1 VRRFIATMGSLLI
14 VSGVLLGAITP
25 SVAASTSGTA
35 GPDVPGSTSSNLGS
49 PWATPGPGTVQ
60 ASDDVYATANNS
72 NQTQD
77 YGDFGLSIP
86 VGSIIDRIAVSV
98 EAKAASNACDLEV
111 YLSPDGSTFT
121 VNKDITTLTAT
132 EAVFVLDD
140 GPGVDPT
147 PWGRV
152 WDPTELEDGDFEVR
166 LDLDG
171 CNALTS
177 VDQVTVTVDF
187 RTINDF
193 DEPNNALDDEICEAA
208 DFNFIIDMSG
218 SIGQQGNAEP
228 NLDDLVAG
236 INDFVTTFQN
246 AGGDGRYS
254 GTRFNDPDPKGSGT
268 FTAPLTTGYDTAGTF
283 LTAVNNLASPS
294 GWTPTAAGINAGLAN
309 NAGNRTGV
317 QNIGIILTD
326 GSPNVPP
333 SDSAEIPNTWLVA
346 ADAAIAAADAMRAA
360 NYHVRAVYLSAPGDP
375 GDTTLPF
382 SAAGDAEWAEAVMTQ
397 IGGGSFLDADFGDFA
412 DEILGELNCEP
423 QVVIEKT
430 ADQGPFSAGDEIG
443 FTVTLTNSGDPAQG
457 IVVTDHLPAGIVW
470 SEDPDS
476 ADWQIV
482 AHGGHQDLTWIG
494 GDLGNESSSVHISGL
509 TDAADCGPVDNTA
522 SFTTTN
528 DGQGTASA
536 SLTVNCPDLE
546 IAKTPDNGLISAG
559 DDAEFG
565 ITVTN
570 NGPGIARDVVIDDTL
585 PAGLTWTDDSDDC
598 TVTGGNVL
606 HCEVGD
612 LGNDESFTV
621 NVSAPTSVDTC
632 GPLPNPAATADASN
646 HGPVT
651 DAGLI
656 TCQLPNIEVE
666 KAADEGPFSAG
677 EEIGFTVTIRNLG
690 PGAAYDVEASDTLPG
705 SGWSIDGPANGW
717 SIDGDVL
724 SFGGDGADEVDLAN
738 GASASVHVVRDTT
751 FEDCGL
757 VQNTVAG
764 WAGNDPNAT
773 EQDPETAGAE
783 LTVLC
788 PNLGITKTG
797 LHAGPVLAGEDIGFR
812 VDVFNLGEGDAFNVA
827 VGDVLP
833 AGFAWSITDQ
843 SGGWSIAAGE
853 LIWGP
858 GTVVP
863 EDQQATGR
871 EGPWVV
877 IEAPTTFA
885 DCGEVENTAQL
896 FQGVV
901 IIIPFPPDTLIDED
915 SATEAVRCPE
925 IGIDKEVEEG
935 GENAEAGE
943 EVEFTIDVS
952 VAEGPVTNAVVT
964 DTLPAGQT
972 YVPGSQSSSLPA
984 TFNQAGQ
991 VLTWTY
997 ASLNT
1002 GDPAVTIT
1010 YRVTIDDGVGG
1021 QALENTAQVC
1031 VDELGPEGCEEDRAV
1046 VNVGSAF
1053 DVSIEKSNDAP
1064 ATGSLGLPTVENGD
1078 TITYTLDYTVFVDG
1092 LETGVMI
1099 VDVLPEGVTY
1109 VDGSATTDAQFTSVQ
1124 FFPDPSDPLTDSNT
1138 VSGALVWTG
1147 DPAVSGSGSLSY
1159 EATAD
1164 VDDPSTE
1171 DVDEGGAAQAQP
1183 LVNVAEICLGE
1194 PGENG
1199 GFEGEPIVCDEAES
1213 QVFVNEPPLALTP
1226 PPTDTIPDR
1235 APSTGGPDISL
1246 MLILFGVLMLLVS
1259 IVTPTPA
1266 AARVRRDR

>member
-1 VRRFIATMGSLLI
+1 MGSMLI

-25 SVAASTSGTA
+25 SVAASTSGVT
-35 GPDVPGSTSSNLGS
+35 GPEAPGSTSSNLGD

-60 ASDDVYATANNS
+60 TSDNVYATANDS
-72 NQTQD
+72 DQTQD

-86 VGSIIDRIAVSV
+86 VGSIIDRIEVGI
-98 EAKAASNACDLEV
+98 EGMTASNACNLQV
-111 YLSPDGSTFT
+111 FLSFNGGDTFP
-121 VNKDITTLTAT
+121 VNKVLSDLTAT
-132 EAVFVLDD
+132 EGSFVLSDAD
-140 GPGVDPT
+140 AVDPT

-166 LDLDG
+166 LDLDN

-177 VDQVTVTVDF
+177 IDLLTVTVNY
-187 RTINDF
+187 RTINEF

-208 DFNFIIDMSG
+208 DFNFIVDMSG
-218 SIGQQGNAEP
+218 SIGAQGNSPA
-228 NLDDLVAG
+228 NLPALKAG
-236 INDFVTTFQN
+236 IIDFVNTFQN
-246 AGGDGRYS
+246 AGGDGLYS

-268 FTAPLTTGYDTAGTF
+268 LTAALTTGYDTAATF
-283 LTAVNNLASPS
+283 LAAVNALASPS
-294 GWTPTAAGINAGLAN
+294 GWTPTAAGINAGLGN
-309 NAGNRTGV
+309 NAGDRAGV

-333 SDSAEIPNTWLVA
+333 SDSADLPNTWLVA
-346 ADAAIAAADAMRAA
+346 ADAAIASADAMRAA
-360 NYHVRAVYLSAPGDP
+360 NFHVRAVYLSAPGDP

-397 IGGGSFLDADFGDFA
+397 IGGGSFLDANFSDFA
-412 DEILGELNCEP
+412 DEILGQLNCEP

-443 FTVTLTNSGDPAQG
+443 FTVTLSNQGDPAQG
-457 IVVTDHLPAGIVW
+457 IVVTDHLPGGIDW

-482 AHGGHQDLTWIG
+482 AHGEHEDLTWIG
-494 GDLGNESSSVHISGL
+494 GTLGNESSSVHISGL
-509 TDAADCGPVDNTA
+509 TDAADCGPIDNTA

-536 SLTVNCPDLE
+536 SLTVNCPDLN
-546 IAKTPDNGLISAG
+546 IQKTPDAGLISAG

-570 NGPGIARDVVIDDTL
+570 DGPGIARDVVIDDTL

-612 LGNDESFTV
+612 LGVDDSFTV
-621 NVSAPTSVDTC
+621 NVSAPTTVETC
-632 GPLPNPAATADASN
+632 GALPNTATADASN
-646 HGPVT
+646 HGQVSDP
-651 DAGLI
+651 GLI
-656 TCQLPNIEVE
+656 TCQLPNIEVA
-666 KAADEGPFSAG
+666 KTADEGPFSAG
-677 EEIGFTVTIRNLG
+677 EEIGFTVTISNLG
-690 PGAAYDVEASDTLPG
+690 PGVAYDVEASDTLPG
-705 SGWSIDGPANGW
+705 SGWSLVEPANGW
-717 SIDGDVL
+717 SLAGNVL
-724 SFGGDGADEVDLAN
+724 SYGGDGDDEADLAN
-738 GASASVHVVRDTT
+738 GASASVRVVRDTT

-757 VQNTVAG
+757 VQNTVSG
-764 WAGNDPNAT
+764 WAGNDPDAT
-773 EQDPETAGAE
+773 EEDPETAGAE

-833 AGFAWSITDQ
+833 TGFEWTITDQ

-853 LIWGP
+853 LLWGP

-863 EDQQATGR
+863 EDEQSTGR

-877 IEAPTTFA
+877 IEAATDLA
-885 DCGEVENTAQL
+885 DCGLVENTAQL

-901 IIIPFPPDTLIDED
+901 IIGIPFPADTLIDED
-915 SATEAVRCPE
+915 SADESVRCPD

-935 GENAEAGE
+935 GENADAGE

-952 VAEGPVTNAVVT
+952 VTEGPVTNAVVT

-972 YVPGSQSSSLPA
+972 YVPGSQTSSLPA
-984 TFNQAGQ
+984 TFGAAGQ

-997 ASLNT
+997 ASLDS
-1002 GDPAVTIT
+1002 GDPIVTIT
-1010 YRVTIDDGVGG
+1010 YRVTIDDGHGG
-1021 QALENTAQVC
+1021 EALENTAQVC
-1031 VDELGPEGCEEDRAV
+1031 VDEIEACEEARAI

-1064 ATGSLGLPTVENGD
+1064 PAGTLALPTVNNGD

-1092 LETGVMI
+1092 IETGVMV
-1099 VDVLPEGVTY
+1099 VDILPEGVTY
-1109 VDGSATTDAQFTSVQ
+1109 VDGSATTDAQFTNVQ
-1124 FFPDPSDPLTDSNT
+1124 FFPDPSDPLTDDNT

-1147 DPAVSGSGSLSY
+1147 NPAVSGSGSLSY
-1159 EATAD
+1159 KATAD

-1199 GFEGEPIVCDEAES
+1199 GFEGDPILCDEAES
-1213 QVFVNEPPLALTP
+1213 EVFVNEPPLAITP
-1226 PPTDTIPDR
+1226 PPTDTIDDR
-1235 APSTGGPDISL
+1235 APAASGPNIPM

-1259 IVTPTPA
+1259 FVTPTPV